1 MSLIDD
7 AIDELRVL
15 IMINQLITKKRS
27 TYRKRSMTVVQI
39 EEMTKILE
47 KTITEL
53 EELRDK
59 EGE

>member
-27 TYRKRSMTVVQI
+27 TYRKRSMTVIQI

>member
-27 TYRKRSMTVVQI
+27 TYRKRSMTVLQI

>member
-27 TYRKRSMTVVQI
+27 TYIKRSMTVIQI

>member
-27 TYRKRSMTVVQI
+27 TYRKRSMTVTQI